1 MVELVIYYKWSCVVV
16 IGVDDWYGCSG
27 VDVFV
32 IVVNESLICI
42 VMR

>member
-1 MVELVIYYKWSCVVV
+1 MVELIVYYGWICVVV

-32 IVVNESLICI
+32 IVVNEIGICI
-42 VMR
+42 VL